1 MNLAHLLL
9 RNARLQPKAPA
20 LAQGK
25 HLVRTYGE
33 LAERVARLAAGL
45 RQKLDLQRGDR
56 VALAMKNGVEYHEV
70 LFACWHA
77 GLVAVPMNA
86 KLHPKEFA
94 YILENSG
101 AKACF
106 VTPDLESAIPGAT
119 PVREIERLRA
129 EPLAPALCE
138 HPAHARRENGRGP
151 LLHRRG
157 AGAARL
163 SGPRPL
169 HRHHRLDLR

>member
-9 RNARLQPKAPA
+9 RTARSQPERPA
-20 LAQGK
+20 LAVGRK
-25 HLVRTYGE
+25 VVRTYGE
-33 LAERVARLAAGL
+33 LAARVSSLSHSLKDKFGLAA
-45 RQKLDLQRGDR
+45 GDR
-56 VALAMKNGVEYHEV
+56 VALAMKNCPEYHEV

-106 VTPDLESAIPGAT
+106 VTPDLEAALPQAT
-119 PVREIERLRA
+119 PVRAITGLRA
-129 EPLAPALCE
+129 APLAPA
-138 HPAHARRENGRGP
+138 
-151 LLHRRG
+151 
-157 AGAARL
+157 
-163 SGPRPL
+163 
-169 HRHHRLDLR
+169 